1 MLPEDCHYS
10 NDKMHRIDKSS
21 FKFCAST
28 KDISVANVDDW
39 LLEFEDI
46 NEVNLKR
53 KSRRNRRNN
62 MCDNVTTG
70 ASTTQEYP
78 APIRTPNED
87 WK

>member
-46 NEVNLKR
+46 NEFKTKVK
-53 KSRRNRRNN
+53 KKQTKQY
-62 MCDNVTTG
+62 V
-70 ASTTQEYP
+70 
-78 APIRTPNED
+78 
-87 WK
+87 